1 MTYKHRIAADVYL
14 SAILPRV
21 GKICLLGQK
30 KATHLNITRSD
41 LKKEVKTEHKLL
53 LPFKHKVK

>member
-1 MTYKHRIAADVYL
+1 MFTYLQFRQ
-14 SAILPRV
+14 V

-30 KATHLNITRSD
+30 KATHLNITRSN

-53 LPFKHKVK
+53 LPCKHKVK